1 MTVSDRELMLL
12 HDGELDPE
20 RARAIRAQSLR
31 EPSIDARLAGLEQ
44 LSAFTRAWAKHNGMT
59 RAAFVPPVR
68 ERSRSLYRGLG
79 VLALA
84 LSAAAV
90 ALMPSTPTAP
100 GGNAA
105 ETDSLSERPTAVPT
119 PAVAIENVDFGS
131 HAGTIFSVRGAG
143 SDTTVVW
150 LSDDVDGAPSSAL

>member
-20 RARAIRAQSLR
+20 RARVIRALR
-31 EPSIDARLAGLEQ
+31 FRDPTVHARLAGLAQ
-44 LSAFTRAWAKHNGMT
+44 LSAFTRAWAKQNGVT
-59 RAAFVPPVR
+59 RAERALPAR
-68 ERSRSLYRGLG
+68 ARSRGLHRGLG
-79 VLALA
+79 IAALA

-90 ALMPSTPTAP
+90 ALMPSTPTVP
-100 GGNAA
+100 RESAA
-105 ETDSLSERPTAVPT
+105 KTGVLSDRATAVPPTAV
-119 PAVAIENVDFGS
+119 AVENVDFGS

-150 LSDDVDGAPSSAL
+150 LSDDVDSPSSAL